1 MSETATPRE
10 PRDKTVQQRKIARQE
25 WPSIV
30 KRYRGGESFSS
41 IARSYQCTAPAIR
54 YIVHRGQDAEDYT
67 NVLPSTV
74 PSAGSHPPA
83 IPVRRFS
90 TAVRHTGQRT
100 GTPELAGYRLDDTLR
115 DATSVEIAN
124 FLVALDAAVTNPEP
138 NDIYALRLA
147 ADRLMRM
154 VARVRIAVEAAPQDR
169 RDV

>member
-1 MSETATPRE
+1 
-10 PRDKTVQQRKIARQE
+10 
-25 WPSIV
+25 
-30 KRYRGGESFSS
+30 
-41 IARSYQCTAPAIR
+41 
-54 YIVHRGQDAEDYT
+54 
-67 NVLPSTV
+67 
-74 PSAGSHPPA
+74 
-83 IPVRRFS
+83 
-90 TAVRHTGQRT
+90 VRHTGQRT